1 MKYEFPGKLKMAAL
15 AATVVGLILVAISFF
30 VYDNPTRV
38 WANLLVNSFFFTG
51 ISVAGI
57 FFVAV
62 NLVGEGGW
70 YTVLKRTPESM
81 STFIPVGMFFLLIVV
96 LAGYFGFHDVYKWMN
111 PEIVANDELIQGKS
125 GYLNFPFFL
134 VRIIAYAAIWIGFSM
149 VLRKLSLQND
159 TLDTREHYI
168 KQRNLAATFLV
179 LFAVTSST
187 SAWDFMMS
195 IDVHWFST
203 LYGWYTFAGYWV
215 SGIAIMLVIVLH
227 LKKNG
232 YLPNVNM
239 SHIHDLGK
247 FLFAFSIF
255 WTYLYFSQFLLIW
268 YANMPEEI
276 IYYVERFDTNY
287 RNWIL
292 VMMVI
297 NLVLPLLI
305 LMTRDAKRN
314 TGLLSVMAILIVIG
328 HYMDSFQM
336 VMPGAVAENW
346 GWSIPELG
354 SLLFFAGL
362 FTFVVMNALTKV
374 PVEPAKGTFLD
385 ESKHHAI

>member
-1 MKYEFPGKLKMAAL
+1 MASL
-15 AATVVGLILVAISFF
+15 AAVAVGLILVAISFF
-30 VYDNPTRV
+30 VYDNPTRI
-38 WANLLVNSFFFTG
+38 WANLLINSFFFTG
-51 ISVAGI
+51 IAVAGI

-62 NLVGEGGW
+62 HLVGEGGW
-70 YTVLKRTPESM
+70 YTIFKRVPESM
-81 STFIPVGMFFLLIVV
+81 SAFLPVGMGLLIIVV
-96 LAGYFGFHDVYKWMN
+96 LAGVFGLHDVYKWMD
-111 PEIVANDELIQGKS
+111 PEVAANDSIISGKS
-125 GYLNFPFFL
+125 GYLNVPFFL
-134 VRIIAYAAIWIGFSM
+134 IRVFAYAIIWIGFSM
-149 VLRKLSLQND
+149 VLRKLSLKND
-159 TLDTREHYI
+159 SVDSREAYV

-195 IDVHWFST
+195 IDAHWFST
-203 LYGWYTFAGYWV
+203 LYGWYAFSGYFV

-232 YLPNVNM
+232 YLPNVNL
-239 SHIHDLGK
+239 SHIQDIGK

-276 IYYVERFDTNY
+276 IYYVERFGTNY
-287 RNWIL
+287 RPWIL
-292 VMMVI
+292 VMMII
-297 NLVLPLLI
+297 NLVLPLLV
-305 LMTRDAKRN
+305 LMTRDSKRN
-314 TGLLSVMAILIVIG
+314 TGLLTVMAILVVFG
-328 HYMDSFQM
+328 HYMDTFQM

-346 GWSIPELG
+346 GWAIPEIGAL
-354 SLLFFAGL
+354 LLFVGL

-374 PVEPAKGTFLD
+374 SVEPSKGTFLD

>member
-1 MKYEFPGKLKMAAL
+1 MASL
-15 AATVVGLILVAISFF
+15 AAIAVGLILVAISFF
-30 VYDNPTRV
+30 VYDDPTRI
-38 WANLLVNSFFFTG
+38 WANLLINSFFFTG
-51 ISVAGI
+51 IAVAGI
-57 FFVAV
+57 FFVSV
-62 NLVGEGGW
+62 HLVGEGGW
-70 YTVLKRTPESM
+70 YTLVKRTPEAM
-81 STFIPVGMFFLLIVV
+81 STFLPFGMAFLLLVV
-96 LAGYFGFHDVYKWMN
+96 IAGFLGWHDVYKWMD
-111 PEIVANDELIQGKS
+111 PEVVANDTILQGKT
-125 GYLNFPFFL
+125 GFLNKPFFL
-134 VRIIAYAAIWIGFSM
+134 VRVIFYAAVWIGFAM
-149 VLRKLSLQND
+149 YLRKLSVQDDNLSSYK
-159 TLDTREHYI
+159 TYI
-168 KQRNLAATFLV
+168 KQRNIAATFLV

-195 IDVHWFST
+195 IDAHWFST
-203 LYGWYTFAGYWV
+203 LYGWYAFSGYWV
-215 SGIAIMLVIVLH
+215 SAVAIMLVIVLH

-247 FLFAFSIF
+247 FLFGFSIF

-276 IYYVERFDTNY
+276 VYYLERFGTSY
-287 RNWIL
+287 RPWIL

-314 TGLLSVMAILIVIG
+314 TGLLSVMSILIVFG

-336 VMPGAVAENW
+336 VMPGAVHENW
-346 GWSIPELG
+346 GWSVPEIG

-362 FTFVVMNALTKV
+362 FTFVVLNALSKV
-374 PVEPAKGTFLD
+374 AVEPTKATFID

>member
-81 STFIPVGMFFLLIVV
+81 STFIPIGMLFLIIVV
-96 LAGYFGFHDVYKWMN
+96 LAGFLGFHDVYKWMN
-111 PEIVANDELIQGKS
+111 PEIAAHDEIIQGKS
-125 GYLNFPFFL
+125 GFLNMPFFMIR
-134 VRIIAYAAIWIGFSM
+134 VIAYAAIWIGFSM

-159 TLDTREHYI
+159 TLDTHEHYI

-203 LYGWYTFAGYWV
+203 LYGWYTFSGYWV
-215 SGIAIMLVIVLH
+215 SGIAVMLVIVLH

-292 VMMVI
+292 IMMVI
-297 NLVLPLLI
+297 NLVLPLLV

-314 TGLLSVMAILIVIG
+314 TGLLSVMAILVVIG
-328 HYMDSFQM
+328 HYMDTFQM

-354 SLLFFAGL
+354 TLLFFAGL

-374 PVEPAKGTFLD
+374 PVEPAQGTFLD

>member
-1 MKYEFPGKLKMAAL
+1 
-15 AATVVGLILVAISFF
+15 
-30 VYDNPTRV
+30 
-38 WANLLVNSFFFTG
+38 
-51 ISVAGI
+51 
-57 FFVAV
+57 
-62 NLVGEGGW
+62 
-70 YTVLKRTPESM
+70 
-81 STFIPVGMFFLLIVV
+81 
-96 LAGYFGFHDVYKWMN
+96 
-111 PEIVANDELIQGKS
+111 
-125 GYLNFPFFL
+125 
-134 VRIIAYAAIWIGFSM
+134 M

-276 IYYVERFDTNY
+276 IYYVERFDTDY

-297 NLVLPLLI
+297 NLVLPLLV

-314 TGLLSVMAILIVIG
+314 TGLLSVMAILVVIG

-354 SLLFFAGL
+354 ALLFFAGL

>member
-81 STFIPVGMFFLLIVV
+81 STFIPIGMLFLIIVV
-96 LAGYFGFHDVYKWMN
+96 LAGFLGFHDVYKWMN
-111 PEIVANDELIQGKS
+111 PEIAAHDEIIQGKS
-125 GYLNFPFFL
+125 GYLNMPFFMIR
-134 VRIIAYAAIWIGFSM
+134 VIAYAAIWIGFSM

-159 TLDTREHYI
+159 TLDTYEHYI

-203 LYGWYTFAGYWV
+203 LYGWYTFSGYWV
-215 SGIAIMLVIVLH
+215 SGIAVMLVIVLH

-255 WTYLYFSQFLLIW
+255 WAYLYFSQFLLIW

-276 IYYVERFDTNY
+276 VYYVERFDTNY

-292 VMMVI
+292 IMMVI
-297 NLVLPLLI
+297 NLVLPLLV

-314 TGLLSVMAILIVIG
+314 TGLLSVMAILVVIG
-328 HYMDSFQM
+328 HYMDTFQM

-354 SLLFFAGL
+354 TLLFFAGL

-374 PVEPAKGTFLD
+374 PVEPAQGTFLD